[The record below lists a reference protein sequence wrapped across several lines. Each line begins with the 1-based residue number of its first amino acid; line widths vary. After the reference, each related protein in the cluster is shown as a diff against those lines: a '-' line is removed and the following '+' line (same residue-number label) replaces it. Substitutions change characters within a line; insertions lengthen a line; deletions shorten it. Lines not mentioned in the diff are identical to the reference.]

1 MSDHNVPD
9 LRQTPLDELHRE
21 MSAKMVPF
29 AGYAMPVQF
38 EDGILS
44 EHLHTRAEASVFD
57 VSHMGQARL
66 RGEDAAAVME
76 KLVPGDIQG
85 LGQGQTRYTVLTN
98 DKGGIIDDL
107 MVTNR
112 GDHLFLVV
120 NAGGKER
127 DFAHIQ
133 SHTKGVAELEV
144 LGDRALIALQGPVAS
159 AVLSRLAPGL
169 ETMAFMSAET
179 MDVGEIPCIITRSGY
194 TGEDGYEISIA
205 AEDAEKLARLLLAE
219 PEVKPAGLGARDS
232 LRLEAGLCLYGHDI
246 DETTTPVEAGLSWV
260 IGKRRREEGG
270 FLGDGVILDQLKAGS
285 ARKRVGLKPDGKAL
299 AREHTTVENMDGNAI
314 GEVTSG
320 GYGPSVEGPIAMGY
334 VKAEFSETDTKV
346 NLRVRGKA
354 LPGRVVGLPFV
365 EQRYYKTG

>member
-1 MSDHNVPD
+1 
-9 LRQTPLDELHRE
+9 
-21 MSAKMVPF
+21 
-29 AGYAMPVQF
+29 
-38 EDGILS
+38 
-44 EHLHTRAEASVFD
+44 
-57 VSHMGQARL
+57 
-66 RGEDAAAVME
+66 
-76 KLVPGDIQG
+76 
-85 LGQGQTRYTVLTN
+85 
-98 DKGGIIDDL
+98 
-107 MVTNR
+107 
-112 GDHLFLVV
+112 
-120 NAGGKER
+120 
-127 DFAHIQ
+127 
-133 SHTKGVAELEV
+133 
-144 LGDRALIALQGPVAS
+144 
-159 AVLSRLAPGL
+159 
-169 ETMAFMSAET
+169 

-219 PEVKPAGLGARDS
+219 PEVRPAGLGARDS

-270 FLGDGVILDQLKAGS
+270 FLGDGVILKQLKAGS